1 MNLFSS
7 ALDHFYGICFLYIT
21 QFDRFLEFSL
31 NESVREVADVFKT
44 FKNTVGLTYGIFVLL
59 KYPD

>member
-1 MNLFSS
+1 
-7 ALDHFYGICFLYIT
+7 LDHFYGICFLYIT